1 MYRTS
6 SPGQLSFENFYLPFS
21 GKLSADNRWV
31 KLAELIPWEL
41 VEASYAEQ
49 FSASMGAP
57 AKSFRVALGAL
68 IIKEKLGASDAETVE
83 QIRENPYLQY
93 FLGFSEYRDQAPF
106 DVSMMVHFRQRVNL
120 EMVARVN
127 EDVVCSMLGEPKS
140 ESEPKPES
148 EPESE
153 PEPES
158 EGKNAAPL
166 SSSSSNNNNDD
177 NGAAP
182 PSTNQGQLILDA
194 TCAPADI
201 RYPTDLGLLN
211 EARKDSEAILDI
223 LYRQVSSQ
231 FKTKPR
237 TYRKLARKAYL
248 LVAKNRRPSRKQ
260 RRNAIRQ
267 QLQYLGRNLGHI
279 DDLIAAGATL
289 SKLSRRQYRLLLVIS
304 EVYRQQKVM
313 YDTKVR
319 RIDDRIVSIT
329 QPYVRPIVRGKA
341 GVPVEFGA
349 KLSISCVQGCVFLD
363 VLSWDNFNESTHLKD
378 QVEAYRRR
386 FGKYPASVHADQIYR
401 TRDNRQW
408 CKALG
413 IRLSGPPLGR
423 PHQDPT
429 VQAELKAQARADES
443 VRVAVEGKFGQ
454 AKRRFSLA
462 RVMPKLAE
470 TAQCA
475 IAITFLVLNLERW
488 LRQLLRVLFAL
499 FSSWQSDLK
508 SLINPVRGW
517 MQPYRRFCTSVVLKI
532 ATAQPAVSDRRLL
545 STKLTF
551 SANPN

>member
-1 MYRTS
+1 MYRTA

-41 VEASYAEQ
+41 VETEYAEQ

-120 EMVARVN
+120 EMVAQVN
-127 EDVVCSMLGEPKS
+127 EDVVCSMLGAPETAPETAPEIASENAPPKAS
-140 ESEPKPES
+140 
-148 EPESE
+148 
-153 PEPES
+153 
-158 EGKNAAPL
+158 L
-166 SSSSSNNNNDD
+166 SNNNNNDD
-177 NGAAP
+177 DDNAAP
-182 PSTNQGQLILDA
+182 SSSNQGQLILDA

-260 RRNAIRQ
+260 RRNGIRQ

-289 SKLSRRQYRLLLVIS
+289 SKLSRRQYRWLLVIH

-313 YDTKVR
+313 YETKVR

-363 VLSWDNFNESTHLKD
+363 VVSWDNFNESTHLKD

-386 FGKYPASVHADQIYR
+386 FGRYPASVHADQIYR

-423 PHQDPT
+423 PHQDST

-443 VRVAVEGKFGQ
+443 IRVAVEGKFGQ

-488 LRQLLRVLFAL
+488 LRQLLRLLFAL
-499 FSSWQSDLK
+499 FVSWQSDLK
-508 SLINPVRGW
+508 SLMNPMRGW
-517 MQPYRRFCTSVVLKI
+517 IQPFSRFTTRGLVRQQHSI
-532 ATAQPAVSDRRLL
+532 
-545 STKLTF
+545 
-551 SANPN
+551 

>member
-21 GKLSADNRWV
+21 GQLSVENRWV

-41 VEASYAEQ
+41 VEAEYAEQ
-49 FSASMGAP
+49 FSPSMGAP

-68 IIKEKLGASDAETVE
+68 IIKEKLGISDEETVQ

-120 EMVARVN
+120 EMVAQVN
-127 EDVVCSMLGEPKS
+127 ENIVCSMLA
-140 ESEPKPES
+140 
-148 EPESE
+148 E
-153 PEPES
+153 PEPETES
-158 EGKNAAPL
+158 P
-166 SSSSSNNNNDD
+166 SSSVSGSSNNSNNNDAD
-177 NGAAP
+177 GDASNHNDDDESPP
-182 PSTNQGQLILDA
+182 PSNQGQLIMDA

-211 EARKDSEAILDI
+211 EARKNSEAILDR
-223 LYRQVSSQ
+223 LYIQVSSK
-231 FKTKPR
+231 FKRKPR
-237 TYRKLARKAYL
+237 TYRKVARKAYL

-260 RRNAIRQ
+260 RRNAIRK
-267 QLQYLGRNLGHI
+267 QLQYLRRNLRHI
-279 DDLIAAGATL
+279 DALIAAEASL

-304 EVYRQQKVM
+304 EVYRQQTVM
-313 YDTKVR
+313 HETKAR

-329 QPYVRPIVRGKA
+329 QNYVRQRVRCKA
-341 GVPVEFGA
+341 GEPIEFGA
-349 KLSISCVQGCVFLD
+349 KLSNSCVKGCVFLD
-363 VLSWDNFNESTHLKD
+363 VLSWDNFNESTHLQA
-378 QVEAYRRR
+378 QVEAYQRR
-386 FGKYPASVHADQIYR
+386 FGYYPASVHADQIYR

-408 CKALG
+408 CKARG

-423 PHQDPT
+423 PKQDPT
-429 VQAELKAQARADES
+429 VQAELKQQARQDEA

-488 LRQLLRVLFAL
+488 LRQLLTLFFGLFARGRVA
-499 FSSWQSDLK
+499 LK
-508 SLINPVRGW
+508 CLIVACEVVNTTIGD
-517 MQPYRRFCTSVVLKI
+517 FITSAGFKAI
-532 ATAQPAVSDRRLL
+532 FTQAT
-545 STKLTF
+545 
-551 SANPN
+551 